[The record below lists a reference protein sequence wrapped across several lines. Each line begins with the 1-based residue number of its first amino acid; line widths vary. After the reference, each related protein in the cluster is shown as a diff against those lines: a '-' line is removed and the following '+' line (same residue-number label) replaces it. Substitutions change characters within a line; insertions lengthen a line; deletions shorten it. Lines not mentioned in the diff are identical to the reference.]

1 MNIKYNIQFEN
12 DLWKWYVFGFY
23 SIRCFLYSGQLK
35 NEEYNLNR

>member
-12 DLWKWYVFGFY
+12 DVFGFY
-23 SIRCFLYSGQLK
+23 TLRCFLYSGQLK